1 MKNKS
6 LEKVKKER
14 VFFAVYIALSALC
27 VVFVEMLLRIIGFG
41 TDTRPFHKVNING
54 ATYYRDNTFFI
65 NKYYPS
71 SSIRIKTEE
80 KNLFLAKK
88 NPDSLRGFVLGGST
102 AQGYPYTSNQ
112 SFSAFLQRSLTNG
125 NVKDYSN
132 DVPVEIVNMGYSAMS
147 SYYVADV
154 AKKILKYKPDFLLI
168 YAGHNEYYG
177 TISAMSGKYHKSRKM
192 YLALKEFRLFQLFD
206 KLINAGNVST
216 GANTLMD
223 KQFAGVAY
231 PQDEKKDVDVAHNF
245 VDNINEVS
253 VLYGKKNIPVIIFE
267 PVSNL
272 FDMPPFAGKNDKEN
286 QALIEKSLAALEN
299 DNEDEIISCR
309 ELAKHSQDN
318 ASLAYLEA
326 VYQTREGR
334 DSYFQLVKAK
344 DADIIPFRT
353 RSRLTSELEKFCSTS
368 NNRKLF
374 YIPTSKL
381 MRSEKIL
388 PDNDFFSDH
397 LHFSIEGNR
406 WIALQAA
413 IVLCELFDL
422 EEDKTF
428 EIFKM
433 DKENFYKQFPLS
445 ELDRYRV
452 ARSILSLVENE
463 PFKSMKIPYYP
474 KFPVDNENVVTQD
487 AAFYRII
494 RDCKQEDFYLNAC
507 TYFLQNGKYIQA
519 RESALSFVRCFP
531 ANAKA
536 HNLLSLSLGALGF
549 DKEAQDEKKFAI
561 CLSGKSY

>member
-6 LEKVKKER
+6 LEKAKKER
-14 VFFAVYIALSALC
+14 AFFVVYIALLALC
-27 VVFVEMLLRIIGFG
+27 VVFAEILLRVVGFG
-41 TDTRPFHKVNING
+41 IDTRPFHKVNING
-54 ATYYRDNTFFI
+54 VTYYRDNTSFI

-71 SSIRIKTEE
+71 SSLRIKTEE
-80 KNLFLAKK
+80 KNLFTAQKK
-88 NPDSLRGFVLGGST
+88 SDSLRGFVLGGST
-102 AQGYPYTSNQ
+102 AQGYPYNSNQ
-112 SFSAFLQRSLTNG
+112 SFSAFLQHSLADG
-125 NVKDYSN
+125 AGLRQ
-132 DVPVEIVNMGYSAMS
+132 VEIVNMGYSAMS

-154 AKKILKYKPDFLLI
+154 AKKIFKYKPDFLLI

-177 TISAMSGKYHKSRKM
+177 TISTMSGKSHKSRKI

-206 KLINAGNVST
+206 KLINSRNVPS

-223 KQFAGVAY
+223 RQFAGAAY
-231 PQDEKKDVDVAHNF
+231 AQDEKKDTDTARNF
-245 VDNINEVS
+245 VNNINEVA

-272 FDMPPFAGKNDKEN
+272 FDMPPFAGKNDEEN
-286 QALIEKSLAALEN
+286 QTLIVKSLAALESG
-299 DNEDEIISCR
+299 NEDEIKSCR
-309 ELAKHSQDN
+309 KLAENYQDN
-318 ASLAYLEA
+318 ANLAYLEA

-353 RSRLTSELEKFCSTS
+353 RSRLTSELEKYCSTS
-368 NNRKLF
+368 NNRSLF

-381 MRSEKIL
+381 MKNEGIA

-406 WIALQAA
+406 WIALQAVA
-413 IVLCELFDL
+413 VLQELFNL
-422 EEDKTF
+422 EADKTF

-433 DKENFYKQFPLS
+433 DKENFCKQFPLS

-452 ARSILSLVENE
+452 ARSVSSLVENE
-463 PFKSMKIPYYP
+463 PFKSMRIPYYP
-474 KFPVDNENVVTQD
+474 KFPVDNENIATQD

-494 RDCKQEDFYLNAC
+494 RDCRQEDFYMNAC
-507 TYFLQNGKYIQA
+507 TYFLQSGKYIQA
-519 RESALSFVRCFP
+519 RESALSFVKCFP

-536 HNLLSLSLGALGF
+536 HNLLSLSLEALGD
-549 DKEAQDEKKFAI
+549 DKEAQYEKNFAL
-561 CLSGKSY
+561 CLSGKFY